1 MDKQNLKLSTAFA
14 EGLTKIYNICKSH
27 GSDGTQFELPTKNG
41 KKVIVQIMFNEIK
54 EGKENV

>member
-27 GSDGTQFELPTKNG
+27 NSDGTQFELPTKNG
-41 KKVIVQIMFNEIK
+41 KKVMVQIMFDEVE
-54 EGKENV
+54 EGEENV